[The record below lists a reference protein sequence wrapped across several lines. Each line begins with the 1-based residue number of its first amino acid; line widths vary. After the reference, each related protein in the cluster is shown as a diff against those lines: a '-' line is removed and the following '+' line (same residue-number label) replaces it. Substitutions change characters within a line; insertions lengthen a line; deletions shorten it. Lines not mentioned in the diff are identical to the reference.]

1 MKEVKEVPLAK
12 NILLLNGLK
21 TAAWSG
27 IQKEIHESGAKTL
40 RIPSGNISYLIKIL
54 IVIQDSNVS
63 TFEYFPRS

>member
-1 MKEVKEVPLAK
+1 MKEVKEVLLAK

-27 IQKEIHESGAKTL
+27 IQKEIYESGAKTL

>member
-27 IQKEIHESGAKTL
+27 IQKEIDESGAKTL